1 MTSNNMTIAPEPD
14 YDGFVREEHHHDYAG
29 DTLLGFWIYIMSD
42 CILFAT
48 LFATYAV
55 LGTSYAGGITPKDLF
70 DLNFVAVETALLLF
84 SSFTFGMAML
94 GAQSKNTQQL
104 MKWLGITFLL
114 GLAFLCMELYEFYHF
129 ASEGAGPTTSAY
141 WSAFYALVATH
152 GLHVFAGMCWMIVLV
167 IHIKRDG
174 ITEANHTRLACLS
187 MFWHFLDIIWICV
200 FSMVY
205 LMGAM

>member
-1 MTSNNMTIAPEPD
+1 MNQNNTVETN
-14 YDGFVREEHHHDYAG
+14 YTGFVDQEQHHDYAG

-55 LGTSYAGGITPKDLF
+55 LGNSFAGAITPSELF
-70 DLNFVAVETALLLF
+70 DLEFVALETALLLF

-94 GAQSKNTQQL
+94 GAQQKNMNQL
-104 MKWLGITFLL
+104 LLWLGVTFAL
-114 GLAFLCMELYEFYHF
+114 GGGFLCMEVYEFYHF
-129 ASEGAGPTTSAY
+129 SHEGATYFSSAY
-141 WSAFYALVATH
+141 WSAFYALIGTH
-152 GLHVFAGMCWMIVLV
+152 GLHVFAGMLWMIVLV
-167 IHIKRDG
+167 VHLLKHG
-174 ITEANHTRLACLS
+174 ITETNFTRLSCLS
-187 MFWHFLDIIWICV
+187 LFWHFLDIIWICV